1 MINKIEKPKNKQD
14 LIRALNAASF
24 RMVDV
29 YEGSDIKNIPTKD
42 IIERKNLTV
51 IIIG

>member
-1 MINKIEKPKNKQD
+1 MLNKIQKPKNKQD

-24 RMVDV
+24 QIFDV
-29 YEGSDIKNIPTKD
+29 YEDSDIKNMPTKE
-42 IIERKNLTV
+42 IIQRKNLTV